1 MLPCLMRHF
10 LNCTHHSHRELHQR
24 VGFTILEVLLV
35 VTIIG
40 VLTGVAIPRT
50 RYALD
55 RIAVNNAA
63 SDAAALLELAR
74 HLAMTR
80 GERVSVDIDSA
91 PARLTVR
98 SGVDTIR
105 RRDEKAIHG
114 VRFAPSRSPV
124 VYSQLGMG
132 SGVSNLT
139 LVVTRG
145 SAAET
150 VTVSRLGRVR
160 R

>member
-1 MLPCLMRHF
+1 MRHSH
-10 LNCTHHSHRELHQR
+10 CTHHSRKASDPIS
-24 VGFTILEVLLV
+24 GFTILELLLV

-40 VLTGVAIPRT
+40 ILTGVAIPRT

-55 RIAVNNAA
+55 RIAVSNAA
-63 SDAAALLELAR
+63 SDATGLLELAR
-74 HLAMTR
+74 HLGMTR

-91 PARLTVR
+91 PARLTLR
-98 SGVDTIR
+98 AGVDTIR
-105 RRDEKAIHG
+105 QRDETAIHG
-114 VRFAPSRSPV
+114 VRFAPNHSPV

-132 SGVSNLT
+132 FGVSNLT
-139 LVVTRG
+139 LIVTRG

>member
-1 MLPCLMRHF
+1 MRHVH
-10 LNCTHHSHRELHQR
+10 CTHHSHPAYESRA
-24 VGFTILEVLLV
+24 GFTILELLLV
-35 VTIIG
+35 VSIIG
-40 VLTGVAIPRT
+40 ILTGVAIPRT
-50 RYALD
+50 RYVMD

-63 SDAAALLELAR
+63 SDATALLELAR

-80 GERVSVDIDSA
+80 SDRITVDIDSA
-91 PARLTVR
+91 PARLTMR
-98 SGVDTIR
+98 SGIDTIR
-105 RRDEKAIHG
+105 RRDEKAMHG

-132 SGVSNLT
+132 LGVSNLT
-139 LVVTRG
+139 LIVTRG